1 MYPRIQPGKSI
12 FGLDKVKSYAAIKLA
27 DGEGMKVLLSAY
39 ACEPNRGSEPEL
51 GWQRAL
57 QMPAFADEVW
67 VLTRANGRKFIEA
80 EPLSKTPGLHFIYYD
95 LPGWA
100 TRLKRQAWF
109 LPFYFILWQWGAYRE
124 ALKHHREKKF
134 NYVYHVTLSGML
146 AGSLMG
152 KLGIPFI
159 IGPIAGGERAP
170 FRLRQSLPLRSRLKE
185 LVRDLGIVIQR
196 YSPMT
201 TSALGSAERI
211 FVSTPDSLR
220 LVQQRWH
227 SKTEV
232 QISIAVHV
240 ESGQAIERKL
250 PTSPRYV
257 FFGRLI
263 YWKGVHLAIRALAE
277 TRRTLP
283 DATLTLFTGGS
294 DEKWLRDVARKAGVA
309 DAVEFAGFVPSR
321 KKLLESLH
329 TYTAL
334 VFPSLHDSGGMVVLE
349 ALAEGLPVICLD
361 LGGPGIVVNDSC
373 GAVVS
378 TKDASE
384 AEVVTGLAE
393 AMVSLGTL
401 GEEEQRRLANGS
413 VARAKT
419 MSWTSLTARIAG
431 GKNRVTA

>member
-1 MYPRIQPGKSI
+1 M
-12 FGLDKVKSYAAIKLA
+12 KSYAAIKVA

-57 QMPAFADEVW
+57 EMPAFADEVW
-67 VLTRANGRKFIEA
+67 VLTRANGRKVIES
-80 EPLSKTPGLHFIYYD
+80 EPMSRTPGLHFIYYD
-95 LPGWA
+95 LPEWA
-100 TRLKRQAWF
+100 TKLKKQAWF
-109 LPFYFILWQWGAYRE
+109 LSLYFILWQWGAYRE

-134 NYVYHVTLSGML
+134 DCVYHVTLSGML
-146 AGSLMG
+146 AGSFMG

-170 FRLRQSLPLRSRLKE
+170 FRLRRSMPLRGRLKE
-185 LVRDLGIVIQR
+185 LVRDLVIVFQR

-220 LVQQRWH
+220 LVQRRWH
-227 SKTEV
+227 YKTEV
-232 QISIAVHV
+232 QISIAAHV
-240 ESGQAIERKL
+240 PSGQAIERKL
-250 PTSPRYV
+250 PASPRFV

-277 TRRTLP
+277 ARRSLP
-283 DATLTLFTGGS
+283 DATLILFTGGE
-294 DEKWLRDVARKAGVA
+294 DEKWLRGVAQKVGVA

-321 KKLLESLH
+321 KKLLDSLH

-384 AEVVTGLAE
+384 AEVVTGLAK
-393 AMVSLGTL
+393 AMVSLGTMS
-401 GEEEQRRLANGS
+401 EAEQRRLSNGS
-413 VARAKT
+413 VARARS
-419 MSWTSLTARIAG
+419 MSWTNLAARIAG